1 MCKLSGNVACLSRFL
16 ISTQCPYK
24 KSTIHNPLGIY
35 VGDKNKK
42 DGLKATCILSKI
54 RNNCLET

>member
-1 MCKLSGNVACLSRFL
+1 MHVYLGFSLGHNAH
-16 ISTQCPYK
+16 TK
-24 KSTIHNPLGIY
+24 KSTTHNPLGIY

-42 DGLKATCILSKI
+42 DGLKATCIPSKI